1 MCLIQRSPSDILRT
15 ATGNSI
21 KVPPHKKTNA
31 RGWKVSM
38 FDPELFRTALATGP
52 MNANNAIEEAEEIME
67 RVVDACD
74 ATMPRKSTRN
84 RHPPVYWWNDNIAAL
99 RKECIKA
106 RMTKTSVR
114 KEGRNYKE
122 LNEKYKRM
130 QLELFKSIKA
140 SKRQCWNEL
149 LEEVE
154 GMYWDPTS
162 WL

>member
-1 MCLIQRSPSDILRT
+1 
-15 ATGNSI
+15 
-21 KVPPHKKTNA
+21 
-31 RGWKVSM
+31 M

-52 MNANNAIEEAEEIME
+52 MNANNAIKEAEEVIE

-74 ATMPRKSTRN
+74 ATMPQKSTCN
-84 RHPPVYWWNDNIAAL
+84 RHPPVYWWNDNIAPL

-106 RMTKTSVR
+106 RRAKTGAR

-130 QLELFKSIKA
+130 QLKLVKSIKA

-149 LEEVE
+149 LQEVDGDAWE
-154 GMYWDPTS
+154 RSYKLAM
-162 WL
+162 